1 MSPSLKRMRDVRQ
14 IVFSCTEYL
23 DSTDEVDNS
32 ILPDAIVLAEE
43 GEMKD
48 WDLSPR
54 GA

>member
-1 MSPSLKRMRDVRQ
+1 MRDVRQ

-23 DSTDEVDNS
+23 DTS
-32 ILPDAIVLAEE
+32 ILPDAIVLTEE

-54 GA
+54 GARVDEEACPAKA